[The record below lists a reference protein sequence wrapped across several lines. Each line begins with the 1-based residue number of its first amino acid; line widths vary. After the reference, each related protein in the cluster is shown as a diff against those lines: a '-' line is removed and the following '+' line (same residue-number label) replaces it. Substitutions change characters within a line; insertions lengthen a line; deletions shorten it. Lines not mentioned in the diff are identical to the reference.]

1 MSHLQRFVADLL
13 EREDVLVEPIE
24 PDGMEVLAP
33 PRVQRALRI
42 PEFCRLGFG
51 SAVPPGAQRVGV
63 EADWLER
70 FDGLIGER
78 GRCVR
83 RVLAPGNRKLPDAE
97 LLLQQELDL
106 GNATY
111 KLLDSSPAWT
121 RCLILYFRYSAL
133 SDEKRDGVVRL
144 GVNLATGAVLDEV
157 LERLVPPLVDEG
169 VEQDW
174 PEADALP
181 PSWDRQRLLAVVRP
195 ALSPRLAALLEPFTR
210 SLRRRLARDQERL
223 YDYHNEL
230 QREAGRRLAAL
241 APGDDGRRREQQ
253 RIEAIGREYR
263 AKLDDL
269 GHKYALRVVV
279 EWVQTLDLAAP
290 VQRLKLLIR
299 RRKGERVVHMDWHP
313 AARRLEPPPCEFG
326 HASARTRL
334 VCDEVLHLVGTAGL
348 AACPGCGKPYCRA
361 CHQAGCP
368 KCGVAATA
376 GQDTGGSVASM
387 SSATA

>member
-1 MSHLQRFVADLL
+1 MSHLQDFVADLL
-13 EREDVLVEPIE
+13 QREDVLVEPVE
-24 PDGMEVLAP
+24 PDGLEVLAP

-51 SAVPPGAQRVGV
+51 ATMPPGAQRVGV
-63 EADWLER
+63 ESDWLDR
-70 FDGLIGER
+70 FDSLIGDR
-78 GRCVR
+78 GRCCR
-83 RVLAPGNRKLPDAE
+83 HVLAPGNRKPPDAE
-97 LLLQQELDL
+97 QLLLQELDL

-121 RCLILYFRYSAL
+121 RCLILYFRFSAL

-144 GVNLATGAVLDEV
+144 GVNLATGAVLDESL
-157 LERLVPPLVDEG
+157 LERLMPSPAGDQAG
-169 VEQDW
+169 HDW
-174 PEADALP
+174 PEAEMLP
-181 PSWDRQRLLAVVRP
+181 PSWDRQHLLEVIGP
-195 ALSPRLAALLEPFTR
+195 ALSSRIAVLLEPFTR

-241 APGDDGRRREQQ
+241 PAADDGRRREQQ
-253 RIEAIGREYR
+253 RIEAIGREYQ

-279 EWVQTLDLAAP
+279 EWVQTLDLAMQ

-299 RRKGERVVHMDWHP
+299 RRKGERIVHLDWHP
-313 AARRLEPPPCEFG
+313 AARQLEPLLAEFG
-326 HASARTRL
+326 YAAGRTRM
-334 VCDEVLHLVGTAGL
+334 VCDEALHLVGAAGL
-348 AACPGCGKPYCRA
+348 AACSGCGKPYCRA
-361 CHQAGCP
+361 CHRAGCP
-368 KCGVAATA
+368 KCGAQEA
-376 GQDTGGSVASM
+376 GGSVASI